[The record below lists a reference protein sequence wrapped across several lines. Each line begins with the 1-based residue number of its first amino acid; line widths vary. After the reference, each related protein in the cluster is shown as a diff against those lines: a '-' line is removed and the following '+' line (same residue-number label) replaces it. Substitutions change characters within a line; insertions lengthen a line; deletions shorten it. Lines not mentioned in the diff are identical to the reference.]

1 MDSMSPGLVGLY
13 LHGSLALD
21 DFVAGKS
28 DVDLC
33 AVVPELHDDQRQ
45 RLIDAV
51 SPGIVPLDGGGFD
64 LHVVTLNTA
73 RTGGRAPVREMWVA
87 AHPGWEFHVGGRAA
101 DHDICLTFEMC
112 RRHGRALYGPDP
124 KEVFAPTDRADL
136 LAASKREIA
145 EWLSYETI
153 SQWDSGILSACRAWW
168 LAEEDELGSKTSAG
182 RWALSKGIPVVERA
196 LAHRA
201 GDRVPTP
208 AQPAIRELLLRVQAL
223 LEDSSLALGLDH
235 RTP

>member
-1 MDSMSPGLVGLY
+1 MTYVKQLSWAVMDSMSPGLVGLY

-73 RTGGRAPVREMWVA
+73 RTGGRAPVREMW
-87 AHPGWEFHVGGRAA
+87 GG
-101 DHDICLTFEMC
+101 CSPWMGVS
-112 RRHGRALYGPDP
+112 RR
-124 KEVFAPTDRADL
+124 
-136 LAASKREIA
+136 
-145 EWLSYETI
+145 
-153 SQWDSGILSACRAWW
+153 
-168 LAEEDELGSKTSAG
+168 GS
-182 RWALSKGIPVVERA
+182 RC
-196 LAHRA
+196 
-201 GDRVPTP
+201 
-208 AQPAIRELLLRVQAL
+208 
-223 LEDSSLALGLDH
+223 
-235 RTP
+235 